1 MDSGKVEA
9 NPRLLP
15 PGLSSFNQMRRREP
29 RLHSLGTKRAL
40 LIDPEAV
47 RCWGGEGLVPGQE
60 SVATTPSPA
69 HLTVAS
75 VAPGVTAARLVPK

>member
-1 MDSGKVEA
+1 
-9 NPRLLP
+9 
-15 PGLSSFNQMRRREP
+15 MRRREP
-29 RLHSLGTKRAL
+29 GLHSLGTKRAL